1 MLDPRFIRENPKIV
15 LENTK
20 KRTGSE
26 VIVKSFLEKD
36 KKLREIQAELDELRH
51 SRNKVSEMINV
62 AKKSGNNQLVQQ
74 KIKEAKEL
82 PEKIK
87 SLENEYSQ
95 VENETREFLLKIP
108 NIMHKSVPLGKDS
121 SENKEIKKVGKIP
134 KFNFPIKNHVELAE
148 ALKIVD
154 FEKSAQASGNGFYY
168 LKKELALLNQ
178 ALIRFTLDI
187 LSKKGY
193 EYIET
198 PLMLHEKEIYAS
210 MDKSA
215 IEQSVYSIKGD
226 ENLNLIGTAEQPLL
240 AMHSNDL
247 FTESEL
253 PKKYFSYSMCF
264 RKEVGAHGI
273 NEKGLWRTHQFN
285 KVEQFIFCKP
295 EDSWKYYDELLKNTE
310 EIFQKLKLP
319 YRVIEMCVGDLSSWK
334 AKSHDIEVWRPTTKE
349 YGEVASLSNCTDYQA
364 RKLNI
369 KVMRDSNQEK
379 QVVHTLNNTAI
390 ATSRAMVA
398 ILENYQQKDGSIKIP
413 IVLQKYTGFKIIK
426 PQKEKPKSS
435 AKIKPKKFNKKVSK
449 KSRNL

>member
-1 MLDPRFIRENPKIV
+1 MLDPRFIRENTKIV
-15 LENTK
+15 SENTK
-20 KRTGSE
+20 KRTGSD
-26 VIVKSFLEKD
+26 VIVKEFLDKD
-36 KKLREIQAELDELRH
+36 KRLRELQLELDNLRH
-51 SRNKVSEMINV
+51 SRNKVSEAINE
-62 AKKSGNNQLVQQ
+62 AKKSGNNQLFQQ

-87 SLENEYSQ
+87 KAEEEYESLEK
-95 VENETREFLLKIP
+95 ETREKLLKIP
-108 NIMHKSVPLGKDS
+108 NIMHKNVPLGKDAS
-121 SENKEIKKVGKIP
+121 QNKEIKKVGQIP

-148 ALKIVD
+148 NLKIAD
-154 FEKSAQASGNGFYY
+154 FEKSSQVSGNGFYY
-168 LKKELALLNQ
+168 IKKELALLNQ
-178 ALIRFTLDI
+178 ALIRFALDS

-198 PLMLHEKEIYAS
+198 PLMLHEKEVYAS
-210 MDKSA
+210 MDRGA
-215 IEQSVYSIKGD
+215 IEQSVYSIKGED
-226 ENLNLIGTAEQPLL
+226 DLNLIGTAEQSLL
-240 AMHSNDL
+240 AMHSGDT
-247 FTESEL
+247 FSESEL

-285 KVEQFIFCKP
+285 KIEQFIFCKP

-334 AKSHDIEVWRPTTKE
+334 AKSHDLEVWRPTIKE

-369 KVMRDSNQEK
+369 KVLRDNNQEK
-379 QVVHTLNNTAI
+379 QVVHTLNNTAL
-390 ATSRAMVA
+390 ATSRALVA

-413 IVLQKYTGFKIIK
+413 TVLQKYTGFKIIK
-426 PQKEKPKSS
+426 AIATKPK
-435 AKIKPKKFNKKVSK
+435 AKIKTVKPKKTIKKSK
-449 KSRNL
+449 KFKK